1 MEQVQIFNNDL
12 GLIQE
17 SINNWL
23 KEKGDTITITKIKQS
38 TNRQYNAYLIIS
50 IFYIYTIR

>member
-23 KEKGDTITITKIKQS
+23 KEKGDTITITMIKQS
-38 TNRQYNAYLIIS
+38 TSRRNNCYLIIS
-50 IFYIYTIR
+50 IFYISTIR